1 MTRDSSPLHEQTSLQ
16 LLSLAIQEQETNVG
30 ELSNLY
36 KEAAKSSQSSQS
48 GNPISD
54 ELREKLN
61 DMRET
66 VVNGENSI
74 ENELKIIASSSSA
87 NNMEES
93 LEKQELVKNI
103 TVMEKTLLQVKK
115 KREESEALL
124 NNYNSAIG
132 QAVDSLRLTQ
142 SYGARMSALLFL
154 AIAMFALTVMIIF
167 HDKYTIYGVII
178 VIGCG
183 IVSLYHSVR
192 YMINKWA

>member
-16 LLSLAIQEQETNVG
+16 LLALAIQEQETNVG

-36 KEAAKSSQSSQS
+36 KEAAKSSQS
-48 GNPISD
+48 GNQISD
-54 ELREKLN
+54 ELRKKLN
-61 DMRET
+61 DVRES

-74 ENELKIIASSSSA
+74 ENELKIIASRNKA
-87 NNMEES
+87 NDMEES

-103 TVMEKTLLQVKK
+103 SVMEKTLLQVKK

-124 NNYNSAIG
+124 QNYNSAIG
-132 QAVDSLRLTQ
+132 KAADSLRLTQ

-167 HDKYTIYGVII
+167 HDKYTIYGLII

-192 YMINKWA
+192 YLIKKWA

>member
-74 ENELKIIASSSSA
+74 ENELKIKE
-87 NNMEES
+87 NHWMS
-93 LEKQELVKNI
+93 LKMQ
-103 TVMEKTLLQVKK
+103 
-115 KREESEALL
+115 
-124 NNYNSAIG
+124 
-132 QAVDSLRLTQ
+132 
-142 SYGARMSALLFL
+142 
-154 AIAMFALTVMIIF
+154 
-167 HDKYTIYGVII
+167 
-178 VIGCG
+178 
-183 IVSLYHSVR
+183 
-192 YMINKWA
+192 

>member
-74 ENELKIIASSSSA
+74 ENELKSPV
-87 NNMEES
+87 E
-93 LEKQELVKNI
+93 QR
-103 TVMEKTLLQVKK
+103 TVHKK
-115 KREESEALL
+115 KKA
-124 NNYNSAIG
+124 
-132 QAVDSLRLTQ
+132 
-142 SYGARMSALLFL
+142 GAA
-154 AIAMFALTVMIIF
+154 AAPAAAAPV
-167 HDKYTIYGVII
+167 
-178 VIGCG
+178 
-183 IVSLYHSVR
+183 
-192 YMINKWA
+192 